1 MLTAVQSKGTH
12 PARPSLKSHCSRRVA
27 QRICASRSAFHL
39 HRSESSSCILN
50 ASLGL
55 GSDFW
60 SVSFCELQPVAPA
73 CQPPFCLDEGER
85 GHVIHAEFNFVTT
98 ERAMDGIFTSPLSSD
113 EVAPSGEA
121 REGRLELKWSWGTSR
136 HPLACG

>member
-1 MLTAVQSKGTH
+1 MLPAVQSKDTH
-12 PARPSLKSHCSRRVA
+12 SSLPSLKSYSPQRVA

-39 HRSESSSCILN
+39 HRSETKGCILK

-85 GHVIHAEFNFVTT
+85 GRVTHAELNFVTT
-98 ERAMDGIFTSPLSSD
+98 ERAMDGLFTSPLSSD